1 MATIMSKKISKK
13 DINSAA
19 LKAAGRGVNLDAAK
33 VAPASIQRS
42 KKVYTR
48 KRKHKNNYDY

>member
-1 MATIMSKKISKK
+1 MAIMSKTISKADRNK
-13 DINSAA
+13 AA
-19 LKAAGRGVNLDAAK
+19 LKAAGRGINLDAAK

-48 KRKHKNNYDY
+48 KKKHKNKYDY